1 MKRLLPSRHLLA
13 ASSLIAFALFLA
25 LVLHSGSVAQAQQP
39 PADSKQG
46 PAPGGPDPAGPGQAK
61 GKGGGKG
68 RGAVDTLGHGP
79 WDLKSE
85 KTNIHVTVVTKGLDH
100 PWGLAILPNG
110 DMLVTERAGRLRA
123 IRKGVLAPEP
133 IGGMPEIRARSLGGL
148 LDIALHPNF
157 AQNRLVYFT
166 YVKPGAEDPAHAT
179 TAVGRG
185 RWDGGPTLTD
195 VKDVFLADA
204 WFGGTSAPKGCCGQ
218 GPNDGNSHG
227 SRLLFDRQGLLYV
240 TSGDRNYGELAQDP
254 STDIGKI
261 LRIRDDGTIPPDNP
275 FVGKAGYKPEIYAIG
290 NRNPLGLALHPV
302 TGEVW
307 ESEFGPRGG
316 DEVNLIKPGK
326 NYGWIIVTEGEH
338 YNGAPSEK
346 SHEGMEDPVL
356 HWEPS
361 INPGNLIFYSGNKFP
376 MWKNDLIMGTMTR
389 SVLRAT
395 FDAQGKPTGQERF
408 MTELNQR
415 FRDTRQGP
423 DGLIYILTDEQF
435 GAVLKLEPGQ

>member
-1 MKRLLPSRHLLA
+1 MKRDLSKSYLA
-13 ASSLIAFALFLA
+13 VSSVLA
-25 LVLHSGSVAQAQQP
+25 LSVFVAVTVHTGGLALEAQEPDAKQIPAP
-39 PADSKQG
+39 PA
-46 PAPGGPDPAGPGQAK
+46 AGDAKGKGQAK
-61 GKGGGKG
+61 GKG
-68 RGAVDTLGHGP
+68 RAAVDTLGEGP
-79 WDLKSE
+79 WDLKTE
-85 KTNIHVTVVTKGLDH
+85 TANVHVSVVTKGLDH

-110 DMLVTERAGRLRA
+110 DMLVTERPGRLRVV
-123 IRKGVLAPEP
+123 RKGVLDPTP
-133 IGGMPEIRARSLGGL
+133 LGPLPEIRVRSLGGL

-157 AQNRLVYFT
+157 AQNHWIYFT

-179 TAVGRG
+179 TAVGRA
-185 RWDGGPTLTD
+185 RWDGGSTLTD
-195 VKDVFLADA
+195 VKDIFVADA
-204 WFGGTSAPKGCCGQ
+204 WFGGAGAPKGCCGQ

-227 SRLLFDRQGLLYV
+227 SRLLFDRAGLLYV

-275 FVGKAGYKPEIYAIG
+275 FVGKAGYKPEIYTIG
-290 NRNPLGLALHPV
+290 NRNPLGLTLHPV

-316 DEVNLIKPGK
+316 DEVNHIQAGK
-326 NYGWIIVTEGEH
+326 NYGWIIVTHGEH
-338 YNGAPSEK
+338 YNGDPSEK
-346 SHEGMEDPVL
+346 THPGMEEPVL

-376 MWKNDLIMGTMTR
+376 QWKNNLIMGVMGR
-389 SVLRAT
+389 FVLRAT
-395 FDAQGKPTGQERF
+395 FDAQGNPTGQER
-408 MTELNQR
+408 MLSELKQR

-423 DGLIYILTDEQF
+423 DGLIYILTDETF

>member
-1 MKRLLPSRHLLA
+1 MKRDLSKSYLA
-13 ASSLIAFALFLA
+13 VSSVLA
-25 LVLHSGSVAQAQQP
+25 LSVFVAVTVHTGGLALEAQEPDAKQA
-39 PADSKQG
+39 PAA
-46 PAPGGPDPAGPGQAK
+46 PAAGAGDAKGKGQAK
-61 GKGGGKG
+61 GKG
-68 RGAVDTLGHGP
+68 RAAVDTLGEGP
-79 WDLKSE
+79 WDF
-85 KTNIHVTVVTKGLDH
+85 KTDTANVHVSVVTKGLDH

-110 DMLVTERAGRLRA
+110 DMLVTERPGRLRVV
-123 IRKGVLAPEP
+123 RKGVLDPTP
-133 IGGMPEIRARSLGGL
+133 LGPLPEIRVRSLGGL

-157 AQNRLVYFT
+157 AQNHWIYFT

-179 TAVGRG
+179 TAVGRA
-185 RWDGGPTLTD
+185 RYDGGSTLTD
-195 VKDVFLADA
+195 VKDIFIADA
-204 WFGGTSAPKGCCGQ
+204 WFGGAGAPKGCCGQ

-227 SRLLFDRQGLLYV
+227 SRLLFDRAGLLYV

-275 FVGKAGYKPEIYAIG
+275 FVGKAGYKPEIYTIG

-316 DEVNLIKPGK
+316 DEVNHIQAGK
-326 NYGWIIVTEGEH
+326 NYGWIIVTHGEH
-338 YNGAPSEK
+338 YNGDPSEK
-346 SHEGMEDPVL
+346 THPGMEEPVL

-376 MWKNDLIMGTMTR
+376 QWKNNLIMGAMGR
-389 SVLRAT
+389 FVLRAT
-395 FDAQGKPTGQERF
+395 FDAQGNPTGQER
-408 MTELNQR
+408 MLSELKQR

-423 DGLIYILTDEQF
+423 DGLIYILTDETF